1 MLVLIKVTPLKLAL
15 LEKALPGIFLLVM
28 VLPQLAF
35 PQQAP
40 TFAPLVVFQVDLSQL
55 LAFIFILLIMVAFCF
70 PLFQKMLFIL
80 QFRPSDLTEAIME

>member
-1 MLVLIKVTPLKLAL
+1 MAPLRLAPLKLAL

-55 LAFIFILLIMVAFCF
+55 LAFIFILLIMVALCF
-70 PLFQKMLFIL
+70 ILAWKMLFIL
-80 QFRPSDLTEAIME
+80 QFNASDLTEAITE